1 MDLVIA
7 VKSEPNRKARVT
19 GKNRVTLLL
28 SSSSEVTDTSIV
40 HRDAVYNSKLQGTCF
55 NCSKLNATPPTE
67 VCDHPVGIP
76 PPSPSCFNYD
86 TPCVCA
92 TCPETP
98 PTRECACANGYP
110 APNTPGLGSGYWAGI
125 QANTH
130 YSNVPNGGWVVAV
143 ACGSSE
149 VIGAFPV
156 TGSNFGYGRGTIM
169 GFSAM
174 IYPAGALYG
183 AGYEPANETSFPILA
198 LITSDGNSLIST
210 GTFGTIASGATTPG
224 CPSTTPQYYCNSD
237 TTVYSGFPK
246 ACVQKFN
253 GDKDSACSVFAN
265 YTDWAADLPYDT
277 SHNNQDPYLFNMAG
291 IEIGGMTDGVI
302 MFEDSSLNQYCGTIQ
317 DMELAPSDAASGI
330 CGGNSFPD
338 TPISIS
344 DDCISCNQKVPCEYV
359 VNLTNG
365 QISTIAGG
373 YSAAG
378 GENGFQAIGPAFP
391 PSFDENGALQDTEYW
406 ETFWRWTAET
416 HEYITTEFDESG
428 SPSILTTIIPPIG
441 SLEDNCTCSDNESNL
456 SSISIIEP
464 FPCCETE
471 SNKQVRVSVPEQ
483 AIFRRIMAPGFSGC
497 GTYCKPCIDSKC
509 SCNSGGVDNL
519 GPPMIYGYTPCL
531 LCDCENAEIVFES
544 QPSTIWWA
552 HGIEQHTTV
561 AFGVDGTA
569 GTPDGGILDE
579 SCKNRC
585 SNVLSNSSGFCD
597 SPCGNLF
604 DEDYSDPNT
613 PIITLNMDRLF
624 ECSGFDNVEDLLHPD
639 NCGRSR
645 FLPAGLQDRSLFY
658 NATPIGGN
666 NPFALASYI
675 TTEEDGQGDLLLQ
688 LLCADSES
696 PDCYL
701 NHLSGPF
708 GIAYDDTSKGR
719 RCYGTDISQFIVCA
733 VPLLKQK
740 TFTQCDG
747 TTCVEHDAI
756 SFVKIENNKCY
767 EPATAR
773 ILQHTQ
779 LIDADDSRIADVCSC
794 CNRSLTADNTVVC
807 SGGSG
812 CPSCCSPTSGS
823 STGCNTGLGCGLSG
837 VDISSKSCKPPTIDE
852 CTP

>member
-67 VCDHPVGIP
+67 ICDHPVGIP

-98 PTRECACANGYP
+98 TARDCACSGGYP
-110 APNTPGLGSGYWAGI
+110 AANTPGLGSGYWAGI

-156 TGSNFGYGRGTIM
+156 TGNNFGYGRGTVM

-183 AGYEPANETSFPILA
+183 AGYQPVNETSFPILA

-210 GTFGTIASGATTPG
+210 GSFGQIASGATTPG

-237 TTVYSGFPK
+237 TTVYKGFPK

-253 GDKDSACSVFAN
+253 GNNDSACSVFAN

-277 SHNNQDPYLFNMAG
+277 SNDHDLNDPYLFNMAG
-291 IEIGGMTDGVI
+291 IDLQEMTNGVI
-302 MFEDSSLNQYCGTIQ
+302 KFEDSSGNQYCGTIQ
-317 DMELAPSDAASGI
+317 NMELAPSDAASGI
-330 CGGNSFPD
+330 CGGNPFPD

-365 QISTIAGG
+365 RISSINGG

-378 GENGFQAIGPAFP
+378 GGDGFQAIGPAFP
-391 PSFDENGALQDTEYW
+391 PSFDENDALQDTDYW
-406 ETFWRWTAET
+406 QTFWRWTPET
-416 HEYITTEFDESG
+416 HEYITTQNDR
-428 SPSILTTIIPPIG
+428 ITTIIPPIG
-441 SLEDNCTCSDNESNL
+441 SLEDNCTCSENESNL

-464 FPCCETE
+464 FPCCSE
-471 SNKQVRVSVPEQ
+471 NDPVSVSGGPEQ

-531 LCDCENAEIVFES
+531 LCDCNNAEIVFES

-569 GTPDGGILDE
+569 DTPDGGFLGT
-579 SCKNRC
+579 CKNRC

-604 DEDYSDPNT
+604 DEDFADPKN
-613 PIITLNMDRLF
+613 PIITLNMDRLL
-624 ECSGFDNVEDLLHPD
+624 ECSGFESPEELLDPN

-645 FLPAGLQDRSLFY
+645 FLPASLQDTPLFY
-658 NATPIGGN
+658 NTTPINGN

-675 TTEEDGQGDLLLQ
+675 TTGANGGGDLLLQ

-708 GIAYDDTSKGR
+708 GIAYDDNTKGR
-719 RCYGTDISQFIVCA
+719 QCYGQDISQFIVCA

-740 TFTQCDG
+740 TFT
-747 TTCVEHDAI
+747 TCEDSCIEMDAI
-756 SFVKIENNKCY
+756 SFVKIKNDKCY
-767 EPATAR
+767 EPATA
-773 ILQHTQ
+773 IIKQHTQ
-779 LIDADDSRIADVCSC
+779 LIGAADPRIADVCSC
-794 CNRSLTADNTVVC
+794 CNRSLTEDNTVVC
-807 SGGSG
+807 SGESE
-812 CPSCCSPTSGS
+812 CPSCCTTTSS
-823 STGCNTGLGCGLSG
+823 STGCNTGLGCGLSD
-837 VDISSKSCKPPTIDE
+837 VVISSKSCKPPTIDE
-852 CTP
+852 C